1 MYTELIRGILLPFIG
16 TSLGAACVFFMRG
29 ELNALLQRALT
40 GFAAGVMVAAS
51 VWSLLLP
58 AIDQSAGLG
67 PLAFLPA
74 AAGFWAGVLFLL
86 LLDSVVPRLRA
97 GSNRAD
103 GPRSALTRTAK
114 LVLAV
119 TIHNLPEGMAVGAVY
134 AGLMQRQPGV
144 TAAGAMALALGIAI
158 QNFPEGAIVSMPLR
172 AEGVGRRRAFVCG
185 ALSGAVEPVGALLTV
200 WFSTLL
206 TPALPCMLAFAAGAM
221 VCVVVESLI
230 PETQAG
236 SRANLGTLLFALG
249 FTAMM
254 ALDVALG

>member
-29 ELNALLQRALT
+29 ALNALLQRALT

-134 AGLMQRQPGV
+134 AGLMQKQPGV

-185 ALSGAVEPVGALLTV
+185 ALSGAVEPIGALLTV

>member
-29 ELNALLQRALT
+29 ALNALLQRALT

-134 AGLMQRQPGV
+134 AGLMQKQPGV

-185 ALSGAVEPVGALLTV
+185 ALSGAVEPIGALLTV

-236 SRANLGTLLFALG
+236 PCANLSTLLFALG